1 MQGHGEEAPP
11 SALVSKLHGATEDS
25 RLGLGT
31 VAREGSHQADAVVVP
46 AAASANRENKELAAV
61 AINQVA
67 VCIPFLPN
75 SPRENRVC
83 VLRAA
88 GMRDA
93 FIAERRNNCRV
104 SAKPETAEDRQPKNR
119 EVQPAGVGAMA
130 PVRGQ
135 AQAADERLRA

>member
-25 RLGLGT
+25 RLGRIA
-31 VAREGSHQADAVVVP
+31 VARESSHQADAIVVP
-46 AAASANRENKELAAV
+46 AAASANRKNKELAAV

-104 SAKPETAEDRQPKNR
+104 GAKGEFGN
-119 EVQPAGVGAMA
+119 VQTTVND
-130 PVRGQ
+130 Q
-135 AQAADERLRA
+135 F